1 MAEPPRCRL
10 RPARR
15 NGHPN
20 PRPRASNMDK
30 PQDKRAAENYARIKA
45 HNTKAKYYSRGF
57 PACGRATARRD
68 ALCAGRC
75 YIASPPS
82 RPRLVT
88 RFRLWRGAGRCSGAS
103 GRWPGAAVAG
113 WTSAKARRAR
123 EISPAAYCLARPA
136 SRAVSAIDS
145 LMGAMPGG
153 QGWPPRTGTGA
164 SPRGISRSA
173 SVISPSST
181 VSLVS
186 CPVPGSW
193 MWPVSA
199 LRMAA
204 ARSWARAARAVW
216 RQMPF

>member
-1 MAEPPRCRL
+1 MAWCR
-10 RPARR
+10 
-15 NGHPN
+15 H
-20 PRPRASNMDK
+20 
-30 PQDKRAAENYARIKA
+30 
-45 HNTKAKYYSRGF
+45 
-57 PACGRATARRD
+57 
-68 ALCAGRC
+68 
-75 YIASPPS
+75 
-82 RPRLVT
+82 
-88 RFRLWRGAGRCSGAS
+88 
-103 GRWPGAAVAG
+103 RWPDQC
-113 WTSAKARRAR
+113 SAKARRAR

-145 LMGAMPGG
+145 LIGAMPGG

-164 SPRGISRSA
+164 SPREISRSA
-173 SVISPSST
+173 SLISPSST

-216 RQMPF
+216 RQMPFQLRAWAWAWSHRQPGRGQPVQLPHRELRLGGELQVPGDPGGPPARHVPRPAVRHVHIEVRPCLPARGDVGGEHGG